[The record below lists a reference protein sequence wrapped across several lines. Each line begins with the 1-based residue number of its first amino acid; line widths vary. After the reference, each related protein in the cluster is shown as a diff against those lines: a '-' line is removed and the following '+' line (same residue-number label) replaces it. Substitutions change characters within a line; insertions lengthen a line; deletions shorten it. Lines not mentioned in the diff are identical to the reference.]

1 MKDFWRCYGRLLVQ
15 MEVVDANVIGEGDDV
30 CIEGNVSVPSFIIID
45 IYFEA
50 PQHR

>member
-1 MKDFWRCYGRLLVQ
+1 MLWASLGADRR
-15 MEVVDANVIGEGDDV
+15 VVGANVIGEGDDE